1 MTEQERAEMYREFL
15 VNEGYAAKID
25 EDGDVFFKC
34 EGMTFLILI
43 TDDDEFFRLVCPDF
57 WSIEDDAE
65 RTRVVL
71 AAGEVNARI
80 KVAKVYPVRDDTWA
94 SVEMY
99 CSPPSA
105 VLPVL
110 LRAMGTLRGI
120 VRAFGDAMH
129 ESAWSSASGR
139 RS

>member
-25 EDGDVFFKC
+25 EDGDVVFKC
-34 EGMTFLILI
+34 EGMTFFISI
-43 TDDDEFFRLVCPDF
+43 TDDDEYFRLICANF

-65 RTRVVL
+65 RARVVL

-80 KVAKVYPVRDDTWA
+80 KVAKVYPVQDDTWA
-94 SVEMY
+94 SLEMY

-120 VRAFGDAMH
+120 VSAFRDAMH
-129 ESAWSSASGR
+129 ESD
-139 RS
+139 

>member
-1 MTEQERAEMYREFL
+1 MTEHDRAEMYRELL

-25 EDGDVFFKC
+25 EDGDVIVRC
-34 EGMTFLILI
+34 EGMIFEILI
-43 TDDDEFFRLVCPDF
+43 TDDDEFFCLACRDF

-71 AAGEVNARI
+71 AASEVNARI

-94 SVEMY
+94 SLQMY

-110 LRAMGTLRGI
+110 LRAMGTLRAI
-120 VRAFGDAMH
+120 ISAFRDAMH
-129 ESAWSSASGR
+129 ESE
-139 RS
+139 

>member
-25 EDGDVFFKC
+25 EDGDVVFKC
-34 EGMTFLILI
+34 EGMTFFISI
-43 TDDDEFFRLVCPDF
+43 TDDDEYFRLICANF

-65 RTRVVL
+65 RARVVL

-80 KVAKVYPVRDDTWA
+80 KVAKVYPVQDDTWA
-94 SVEMY
+94 SLEMY

-110 LRAMGTLRGI
+110 LRAMMTLRGI
-120 VRAFGDAMH
+120 VSAFRDAMH
-129 ESAWSSASGR
+129 ESD
-139 RS
+139 